1 MMSEEGTGRLSRMR
15 AVGHVPQVVGA
26 CPTSVTLVKPQQ
38 CPARPGVQ
46 GGGPSK
52 NNWSTPMHVW
62 YAPLKIFALAIVLLM
77 AVAMVYAGTMAITYW
92 AGIGV

>member
-1 MMSEEGTGRLSRMR
+1 M
-15 AVGHVPQVVGA
+15 
-26 CPTSVTLVKPQQ
+26 
-38 CPARPGVQ
+38 Q